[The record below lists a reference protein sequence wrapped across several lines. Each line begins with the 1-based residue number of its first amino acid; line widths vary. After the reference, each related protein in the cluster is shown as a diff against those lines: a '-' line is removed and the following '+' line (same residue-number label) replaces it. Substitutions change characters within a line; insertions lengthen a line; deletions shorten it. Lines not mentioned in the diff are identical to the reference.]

1 MDYQILK
8 TAIANLTGTDEEKA
22 IQVNAKNIP
31 AIKNISVANI
41 KQYLIVTG
49 KILAIRA
56 STEPAAMLTIEALNS
71 FSEFVMTDSA
81 NVSALHTQLDGLVTA
96 SLLNATDKAYILSL
110 SDSFTSLAEQ
120 NGLSAVSVGDVQ
132 YARAI

>member
-1 MDYQILK
+1 MDYQKLK
-8 TAIANLTGTDEEKA
+8 TAIASLTGTDESIA
-22 IQVNAKNIP
+22 SQMNVVNILSV
-31 AIKNISVANI
+31 KNISVASI

-56 STEPAAMLTIEALNS
+56 SSTPAAMLTVEALNS
-71 FSEFVMTDSA
+71 FDEFVMTDSA